1 MSASPVI
8 FKLKPEQQKL
18 LETWVR
24 AHGTPQQVVTR
35 CRIVLLAH
43 QGYSDLAIA
52 DELGVNRHTCRLWRQ
67 RMVAE
72 GPEGLW
78 EVAEGR
84 GRRPQSGLAERII
97 NATLQTKPRA
107 QTHWSSRTMAKAQG
121 VHASTVQ
128 RIWQEHG
135 LQPHRQETFKLS
147 RDPHFVAKLLDVVG
161 VYLNPPQNAV
171 VLCVD
176 EKSQI
181 QALDRTQPGL
191 PMKRGRCGTWTHD
204 YVRNG
209 TTTLFAALNVAAG
222 TVSGRCFPRH
232 RHQEFLRFLR
242 QIDAEHAPELELHLV
257 MDNYGTHNT
266 DQVKRWLKR
275 HPRFKV
281 HFVPTSSSWLNMVER
296 WFAELTGKAVRRGSF
311 SSVPD
316 LIVAIEEF
324 IEEWNRDPKPFI
336 WTARAEDILEK
347 IERCRRRLE
356 EIKPGCTVRR
366 GRKKVA

>member
-1 MSASPVI
+1 
-8 FKLKPEQQKL
+8 
-18 LETWVR
+18 
-24 AHGTPQQVVTR
+24 
-35 CRIVLLAH
+35 
-43 QGYSDLAIA
+43 
-52 DELGVNRHTCRLWRQ
+52 
-67 RMVAE
+67 
-72 GPEGLW
+72 
-78 EVAEGR
+78 
-84 GRRPQSGLAERII
+84 LAERII
-97 NATLQTKPRA
+97 NATVQTKPKG

-128 RIWQEHG
+128 RIWREHG

-161 VYLNPPQNAV
+161 VYFNPPQNAV
-171 VLCVD
+171 VLWVD

-191 PMKRGRCGTWTHD
+191 PMKRGRCGTWTD
-204 YVRNG
+204 DDVRNG
-209 TTTLFAALNVAAG
+209 TTTLFAALNVLAG

-232 RHQEFLRFLR
+232 RHQEFLRFLG
-242 QIDAEHAPELELHLV
+242 QIDAEYAAELEFHLV
-257 MDNYGTHNT
+257 IDNDRTHQT

-281 HFVPTSSSWLNMVER
+281 HHIPTSPSWLNVVER
-296 WFAELTGKAVRRGSF
+296 WFAELNGKAVRRRSF

-316 LIVAIEEF
+316 LIAIIEEF

-336 WTARAEDILEK
+336 WTARADDILER

-356 EIKPGCTVRR
+356 EIKPGCTVRHR
-366 GRKKVA
+366 RKKDA